1 MHQHR
6 FGTRSFVYPT
16 VRSMTNNNLTKA
28 QRRTIARRE
37 KRDREQKARDAAK
50 CVIAPQTVVPAAPKP
65 KGELSGAARR
75 ALSRVQ
81 DLTAREIAEIR
92 ETNQQ
97 ATVERLQMLAQ
108 REARLKSQREQRR
121 NQRRSPNSVG

>member
-1 MHQHR
+1 
-6 FGTRSFVYPT
+6 
-16 VRSMTNNNLTKA
+16 MTNNNLTKA
-28 QRRTIARRE
+28 QRRTIARRV
-37 KRDREQKARDAAK
+37 KKDREQKARNAAK
-50 CVIAPQTVVPAAPKP
+50 CVIVQRAVISAVPEP

-97 ATVERLQMLAQ
+97 ATVERLQVLAQ
-108 REARLKSQREQRR
+108 RDVRLRNKREQRR
-121 NQRRSPNSVG
+121 NQRRSSNNVG